1 MKADHSRDWRIA
13 YAKQARSDLQTRD
26 VILQHSPRLPSC
38 QELHYLQMCCEK
50 ICKAYLCWR
59 GSDPKQLQSSHAY
72 IASVL
77 PQIVRQHLARQSRQV
92 QQSAH
97 WVIPAVRRLARQI
110 ELLAPSIDSDGSIPS
125 NCEYPWED
133 AAGRVFVPAEHN
145 FALDLL
151 HAPAGVFLLKTLQVV
166 VEELSS
172 DSAT

>member
-1 MKADHSRDWRIA
+1 MNTDRTRDWRVA
-13 YAKQARSDLQTRD
+13 YAKQARSDLQTREA
-26 VILQHSPRLPSC
+26 ILQHTPRLPSC
-38 QELHYLQMCCEK
+38 QDLHYLQMCCEK

-72 IASVL
+72 ITNVL
-77 PQIVRQHLARQSRQV
+77 PQIVRHHLSRQSRQV
-92 QQSAH
+92 QQNAG
-97 WVIPAVRRLARQI
+97 WVLPAIRRLARQI

-133 AAGRVFVPAEHN
+133 SNGKVHVPAEHN
-145 FALDLL
+145 FGLDLL

-172 DSAT
+172 DTTT